1 MDRLMEIA
9 DVLSKTEIVAKLK
22 QMKKASAEMEQRQ
35 ATSIL
40 REKSTADPKRT
51 KKSGKS
57 DLLII
62 TKDKDSSEEKK
73 KFKKDEDKEQD
84 ESRDEQDDSSSG
96 HLDVTA

>member
-35 ATSIL
+35 ASSIVK
-40 REKSTADPKRT
+40 EKSTADPKRT
-51 KKSGKS
+51 KEPGKS

-62 TKDKDSSEEKK
+62 TKDKDSGEEKK
-73 KFKKDEDKEQD
+73 KFKKNDDEEQSDNRDEQD
-84 ESRDEQDDSSSG
+84 ESSPG